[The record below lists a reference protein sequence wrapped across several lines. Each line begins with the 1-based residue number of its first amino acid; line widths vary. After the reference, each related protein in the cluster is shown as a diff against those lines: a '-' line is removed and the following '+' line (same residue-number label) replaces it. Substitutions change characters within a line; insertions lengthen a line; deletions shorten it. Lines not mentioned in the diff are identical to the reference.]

1 MKVLHDMHSVLK
13 KFMETGQVQDKIKS
27 GRAENQSIADEQ
39 HGSLKVASQ
48 PFKNQQHWSS
58 SCGV

>member
-1 MKVLHDMHSVLK
+1 MHSVLK

-39 HGSLKVASQ
+39 HGSLKVSIQ
-48 PFKNQQHWSS
+48 PFKNQQH
-58 SCGV
+58 